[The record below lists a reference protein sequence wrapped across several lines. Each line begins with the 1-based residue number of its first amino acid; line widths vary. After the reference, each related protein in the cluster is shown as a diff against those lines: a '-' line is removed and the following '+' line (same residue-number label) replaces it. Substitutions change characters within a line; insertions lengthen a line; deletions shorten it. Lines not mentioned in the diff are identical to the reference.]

1 MRIAH
6 ISDIHYPVLKII
18 NPFQLLNKRITGA
31 LNFYFVRGR
40 VHHADLLEIALKQIK
55 ENGLTKSQLQIRDE
69 AIISMIRYYTR
80 EAGVRNLE
88 REIANICRKV
98 AKVIIANKQKSVT
111 ISSKNIEKY
120 LGTKKYRYDVI
131 NGKDEVGIVTG
142 LAWSPVGGD
151 TLSIEVNVME
161 GTGKIELTGHLGDI
175 MKESARAA
183 ISYIRSRAEELNINK
198 AFYKELDVHIHVPEG
213 AIPKDGPS
221 AGITIATALISALS
235 GVPVKKDVAMTG
247 EITLRGRV
255 LPIGGLKEK
264 ALAAYRAGIKTV
276 IIPAE
281 NEKDLEEIP
290 ENVKSKMKFIP
301 VDNMDAVLNVA
312 LNNKSKFICK
322 NNNYKETKEEESN
335 IITNIPEQTK
345 EDLPTIRQ

>member
-1 MRIAH
+1 MFLTTANNLHTIPAPLLDRMEVIH
-6 ISDIHYPVLKII
+6 ISGYTEEEKVKIAEMYLIPKQLKKHGLKKRNIRIDEKTVRDII
-18 NPFQLLNKRITGA
+18 N
-31 LNFYFVRGR
+31 
-40 VHHADLLEIALKQIK
+40 
-55 ENGLTKSQLQIRDE
+55 
-69 AIISMIRYYTR
+69 YYTR

-98 AKVIIANKQKSVT
+98 AKVVVSNKQKTVT

-120 LGTKKYRYDVI
+120 LGTKRYRYDMV

-142 LAWSPVGGD
+142 LAWTPVGGD

-183 ISYIRSRAEELNINK
+183 ISYIRSRTEELNINNK
-198 AFYKELDVHIHVPEG
+198 TFYKELDIHIHVPEG

-235 GVPVKKDVAMTG
+235 GMPVKKDVAMTG

-264 ALAAYRAGIKTV
+264 VLAAYRAGIKTV
-276 IIPAE
+276 IIPVG

-290 ENVKSKMKFIP
+290 QNVKSKMKFIP
-301 VDNMDAVLNVA
+301 VDNMDTVLNVA
-312 LNNKSKFICK
+312 LNHKSKFICK
-322 NNNYKETKEEESN
+322 NNNYEETKKEESN
-335 IITNIPEQTK
+335 IITNIPEETK